1 MTSGE
6 LLMQFISYFTALV
19 PRSNFD
25 DGIDFKNIGK
35 LKRSLIGYG
44 PGFVL
49 EHQQEECW
57 SNELQDMVTTYNIQ
71 METKQRKK
79 LEGWVV
85 GKKPK
90 QGLLQQEVLWETG

>member
-49 EHQQEECW
+49 EHQQEEC
-57 SNELQDMVTTYNIQ
+57 
-71 METKQRKK
+71 
-79 LEGWVV
+79 
-85 GKKPK
+85 
-90 QGLLQQEVLWETG
+90 